1 MLAREFE
8 DRRAAGGL
16 DDVVPVGFQNVVQE
30 LHVQL
35 IVFDDQDP
43 FWGGPLRLIG

>member
-1 MLAREFE
+1 MLTRQLKHRGAL
-8 DRRAAGGL
+8 GGL
-16 DDVVPVGFQNVVQE
+16 DDIVTIGFQNVVQE

-43 FWGGPLRLIG
+43 FWGGPLGLIG